1 MNDTLRTIANRK
13 SIRAYRDTAIPEDR
27 KNAVLEATL
36 RAPTAGN
43 LMLYSIVDIDDPAIK
58 ETLAKSCDNQPFIA
72 TAPWLL
78 LFLADY
84 RRWMDLYETGN
95 AFSLEDAKHRK
106 PGLAELMLA
115 CSDAL
120 IAAQTAVVAAE
131 SLGIGS
137 CYIGD
142 IMENFEI
149 HRETL
154 RLPRYTFPV
163 ALLCF
168 GYPIAERKE
177 KTPRMAQTV
186 VVHKNTYKPLNP
198 EESLS
203 LIEALGKERMPHG
216 YPEGSANFAQY
227 TYKRKL
233 TANFSFEMERSVEK
247 WIKDWC
253 GCAEE

>member
-13 SIRAYRDTAIPEDR
+13 SIRTYRDTPISEDQ

-84 RRWMDLYETGN
+84 RRWVDLYEAGN
-95 AFSLEDAKHRK
+95 ALSLEGVRHRQ

-154 RLPRYTFPV
+154 QLPRYTFPI

-168 GYPIAERKE
+168 GYPKAGRKD
-177 KTPRMAQTV
+177 KTPRLTQSI
-186 VVHKNTYKPLNP
+186 VVHKNSYKPLNT
-198 EESLS
+198 EKSLA
-203 LIEALGKERMPHG
+203 LIEVLEKERMPHG

-233 TANFSFEMERSVEK
+233 AADFSFEMERSVKE
-247 WIKDWC
+247 WVKDWC
-253 GCAEE
+253 GSE